1 MLCAC
6 PSSVEWAYK
15 HEPQCHRRPV
25 RSADVPDVGHVMTI
39 LTMFEKSPKSHLLS
53 DRHMIFSPEHNSPSS
68 VRLWRERANS
78 SSGLAVACDRRWPVF
93 TKSDFRILNFV
104 TLLTGSGN
112 ENEKSGSVTPRTC
125 VSSFQKWNPH
135 VDITSGAPRRPPP
148 VLLKRLF
155 PTFFKNSPKI
165 HFRSD
170 RPEVLAQH
178 VGPRGP

>member
-25 RSADVPDVGHVMTI
+25 RSADVPDVGHVMNI
-39 LTMFEKSPKSHLLS
+39 LTMFAKSPKSHLLS
-53 DRHMIFSPEHNSPSS
+53 DRHPIFSPELCWLSS
-68 VRLWRERANS
+68 VRLRRERANS
-78 SSGLAVACDRRWPVF
+78 ASGLAVECDRTCPVL

-112 ENEKSGSVTPRTC
+112 ENGKSGSVTPRSC

-135 VDITSGAPRRPPP
+135 VDITSGSAAIARP
-148 VLLKRLF
+148 
-155 PTFFKNSPKI
+155 N
-165 HFRSD
+165 
-170 RPEVLAQH
+170 
-178 VGPRGP
+178 

>member
-6 PSSVEWAYK
+6 LSSVEWAYN

-25 RSADVPDVGHVMTI
+25 RSADVLDVGHVMTK

-53 DRHMIFSPEHNSPSS
+53 DRHVIFSPELSWPSS
-68 VRLWRERANS
+68 VSLRRERANS
-78 SSGLAVACDRRWPVF
+78 ASGLVVACDRTCPVL

-112 ENEKSGSVTPRTC
+112 RCDHATPRSTPSP

-135 VDITSGAPRRPPP
+135 VDITSGSAAMTPLSWR
-148 VLLKRLF
+148 KRLF
-155 PTFFKNSPKI
+155 
-165 HFRSD
+165 
-170 RPEVLAQH
+170 
-178 VGPRGP
+178 

>member
-6 PSSVEWAYK
+6 PSSVEWAYN

-25 RSADVPDVGHVMTI
+25 RSADVLDVGHVMTK

-53 DRHMIFSPEHNSPSS
+53 DRHVIFSPELSWPSS
-68 VRLWRERANS
+68 VRLRRERANS
-78 SSGLAVACDRRWPVF
+78 ASGLAVACDRTCPVL

-112 ENEKSGSVTPRTC
+112 KNGKLGSVTPRSC

-135 VDITSGAPRRPPP
+135 VDITSGSAAIARP
-148 VLLKRLF
+148 
-155 PTFFKNSPKI
+155 N
-165 HFRSD
+165 
-170 RPEVLAQH
+170 
-178 VGPRGP
+178 

>member
-1 MLCAC
+1 MLCAW
-6 PSSVEWAYK
+6 PSPLERAISG
-15 HEPQCHRRPV
+15 EPKCHRWPV
-25 RSADVPDVGHVMTI
+25 RSDDVIHVAQVMTE
-39 LTMFEKSPKSHLLS
+39 LTKFEKSPKIGLTEY
-53 DRHMIFSPEHNSPSS
+53 RHAIFFSEQNWPSTVSLRRDLVNS
-68 VRLWRERANS
+68 A
-78 SSGLAVACDRRWPVF
+78 SGLRATCDRSWPVF
-93 TKSDFRILNFV
+93 EKSDFRFFHFEH
-104 TLLTGSGN
+104 LLTGSRN
-112 ENEKSGSVTPRTC
+112 KIRKSGSVTTRSHVP
-125 VSSFQKWNPH
+125 SFQKWNPH

>member
-25 RSADVPDVGHVMTI
+25 RSADVPDVGHVMTK

-53 DRHMIFSPEHNSPSS
+53 DRHTIFSPELSWPSS
-68 VRLWRERANS
+68 VRLRRERANS
-78 SSGLAVACDRRWPVF
+78 ASGLAVECDRTCPVL

-112 ENEKSGSVTPRTC
+112 RCDPVTPSSTPSP

-135 VDITSGAPRRPPP
+135 VDITSG
-148 VLLKRLF
+148 
-155 PTFFKNSPKI
+155 SPAI
-165 HFRSD
+165 AS
-170 RPEVLAQH
+170 PN
-178 VGPRGP
+178 

>member
-6 PSSVEWAYK
+6 LSSVEWAYK

-39 LTMFEKSPKSHLLS
+39 LTMFEKSPKKHFLS
-53 DRHMIFSPEHNSPSS
+53 DRHVIFSPEHSWPSS
-68 VRLWRERANS
+68 VRLRRERANTT
-78 SSGLAVACDRRWPVF
+78 SGLAVACDRTCPVL

-112 ENEKSGSVTPRTC
+112 RCDPVTPSSAPSP

-135 VDITSGAPRRPPP
+135 VDITSGSAAMTPLSWR
-148 VLLKRLF
+148 KRLF
-155 PTFFKNSPKI
+155 
-165 HFRSD
+165 
-170 RPEVLAQH
+170 
-178 VGPRGP
+178 